1 MRRRKEKVMYLEQ
14 LSVFMENRVSRL
26 NEVLLALKECK
37 VNVLSLSLADSS
49 EYGVL
54 RLIVDNPEKGR
65 QVLKDSGFSAMLT
78 KVLAV
83 KLPNEVGTLQGVLEL
98 LGAAGMNVEYMYVL
112 ANAKEFSGMI
122 IKTGNP
128 EEAAK
133 LLKDKGIE
141 FVKAEEVGK
150 IGA

>member
-1 MRRRKEKVMYLEQ
+1 MYLEQ
-14 LSVFMENRVSRL
+14 LSVFMENKVSRL
-26 NEVLLALKECK
+26 NEVLLQLKTSK
-37 VNVLSLSLADSS
+37 VNVLSLSLADTS
-49 EYGVL
+49 EFGVL
-54 RLIVDNPEKGR
+54 RLIVDNPEEGR
-65 QVLKDSGFSAMLT
+65 RVLKENGFSARLT

-98 LGAAGMNVEYMYVL
+98 LGNAGMNVEYMYVL

-122 IKTGNP
+122 LKTGNP

-133 LLKDKGIE
+133 VLTDAGIE

>member
-1 MRRRKEKVMYLEQ
+1 MYLEQ

-26 NEVLLALKECK
+26 NEVLLSLKESK

-54 RLIVDNPEKGR
+54 RLIVDDPEKGC
-65 QVLKDSGFSAMLT
+65 QVLKTGGFSARLT

-83 KLPNEVGTLQGVLEL
+83 RLPNEVGTLQSVLEV
-98 LGAAGMNVEYMYVL
+98 LGRAGMNVEYMYVL
-112 ANAKEFSGMI
+112 ANAKDFSGMI
-122 IKTGNP
+122 IKTGTP

-133 LLKDKGIE
+133 VLEDAGTKL
-141 FVKAEEVGK
+141 VKAEEVGK

>member
-1 MRRRKEKVMYLEQ
+1 MYLEQ
-14 LSVFMENRVSRL
+14 LSVFMENKVSRL
-26 NEVLLALKECK
+26 NEVLLQLKMSK
-37 VNVLSLSLADSS
+37 VNVLSLSLADTS
-49 EYGVL
+49 EFGVL
-54 RLIVDNPEKGR
+54 RLIVDNPEEGR
-65 QVLKDSGFSAMLT
+65 KVLKENGFSARLT
-78 KVLAV
+78 KVLAI

-98 LGAAGMNVEYMYVL
+98 LGNAGMNVEYMYVL

-133 LLKDKGIE
+133 VLADAGIE

>member
-1 MRRRKEKVMYLEQ
+1 MYLEQ
-14 LSVFMENRVSRL
+14 LSVFMENKVSRL
-26 NEVLLALKECK
+26 NEVLLQLKTSK
-37 VNVLSLSLADSS
+37 VNVLSLSLADTS
-49 EYGVL
+49 EFGVL
-54 RLIVDNPEKGR
+54 RLIVDNPEEGR
-65 QVLKDSGFSAMLT
+65 NVLKANGFSARLT
-78 KVLAV
+78 KVLAI
-83 KLPNEVGTLQGVLEL
+83 KIPNEVGTLQGVLEL
-98 LGAAGMNVEYMYVL
+98 LGNAGMNVEYMYVL

-133 LLKDKGIE
+133 LLENAGIE

>member
-1 MRRRKEKVMYLEQ
+1 MYLEQ
-14 LSVFMENRVSRL
+14 LSVFMENKVSRL
-26 NEVLLALKECK
+26 NEVLLQLKTSK
-37 VNVLSLSLADSS
+37 VNVLSLSLADTS
-49 EYGVL
+49 EFGVL
-54 RLIVDNPEKGR
+54 RLIVDNPEEGR
-65 QVLKDSGFSAMLT
+65 KVLKENGFSARLT
-78 KVLAV
+78 KVLAI
-83 KLPNEVGTLQGVLEL
+83 KLPNEVGTLQSVLEV
-98 LGAAGMNVEYMYVL
+98 LGKAGMNVEYMYVL

-133 LLKDKGIE
+133 ILVDAGIE

>member
-1 MRRRKEKVMYLEQ
+1 MYLEQ
-14 LSVFMENRVSRL
+14 LSVFMENKVSRL
-26 NEVLLALKECK
+26 NEVLLQLKTSK
-37 VNVLSLSLADSS
+37 VNVLSLSLADTS
-49 EYGVL
+49 EFGVL
-54 RLIVDNPEKGR
+54 RLIVDNPEEGR
-65 QVLKDSGFSAMLT
+65 KVLKEIGFSARLT
-78 KVLAV
+78 KVLSI

-98 LGAAGMNVEYMYVL
+98 LGNAGMNVEYMYVL

-133 LLKDKGIE
+133 ILADAGIE

>member
-1 MRRRKEKVMYLEQ
+1 MYLEQ
-14 LSVFMENRVSRL
+14 LSVFMENKVSRL
-26 NEVLLALKECK
+26 NEVLLQLKTSK
-37 VNVLSLSLADSS
+37 VNVLSLSLADTS
-49 EYGVL
+49 EFGVL
-54 RLIVDNPEKGR
+54 RLIVDNPEEGR
-65 QVLKDSGFSAMLT
+65 KVLKENGFSARLT
-78 KVLAV
+78 KVLAI
-83 KLPNEVGTLQGVLEL
+83 KLPNEVGTLQSVLEV
-98 LGAAGMNVEYMYVL
+98 LGNAGMNVEYMYVL

-133 LLKDKGIE
+133 VLKDAGIE

>member
-1 MRRRKEKVMYLEQ
+1 MYLEQ
-14 LSVFMENRVSRL
+14 LSVFMENKVSRL
-26 NEVLLALKECK
+26 NEVLLQLKTSK
-37 VNVLSLSLADSS
+37 VNVLSLSLADTS
-49 EYGVL
+49 EFGVL
-54 RLIVDNPEKGR
+54 RLIVDNPEEGR
-65 QVLKDSGFSAMLT
+65 KVLKENGFSARLT
-78 KVLAV
+78 KVLAI
-83 KLPNEVGTLQGVLEL
+83 KLPNEVGTLQGVLEV
-98 LGAAGMNVEYMYVL
+98 LGKAGMNVEYMYVL

-133 LLKDKGIE
+133 VLADAGIE

>member
-1 MRRRKEKVMYLEQ
+1 MYLEQ
-14 LSVFMENRVSRL
+14 LSVFMENKVSRL
-26 NEVLLALKECK
+26 NEVLLQLKTCK
-37 VNVLSLSLADSS
+37 VNVLSLSLADTS
-49 EYGVL
+49 EFGVL
-54 RLIVDNPEKGR
+54 RLIVDDPEEGR
-65 QVLKDSGFSAMLT
+65 KVLKENGFSARLT
-78 KVLAV
+78 KVLAI
-83 KLPNEVGTLQGVLEL
+83 KLPNEVGTLQSVLDV
-98 LGAAGMNVEYMYVL
+98 LGKAGMNVEYMYVL

-133 LLKDKGIE
+133 VLADAGIE

>member
-1 MRRRKEKVMYLEQ
+1 MYLEQ

-26 NEVLLALKECK
+26 NEVLLSLKESK

-54 RLIVDNPEKGR
+54 RLIVDDPAKGR
-65 QVLKDSGFSAMLT
+65 RILKENGFSAMLT

-83 KLPNEVGTLQGVLEL
+83 KLPNEVGTLQSVLEL
-98 LGAAGMNVEYMYVL
+98 LGNAGMNVEYMYVL
-112 ANAKEFSGMI
+112 ANAREFSGMI

-133 LLKDKGIE
+133 LLKEKGIE

>member
-1 MRRRKEKVMYLEQ
+1 MYLEQ
-14 LSVFMENRVSRL
+14 LSVFMENKVSRL
-26 NEVLLALKECK
+26 NEVLLQLKTSK
-37 VNVLSLSLADSS
+37 VNVLSLSLADTS
-49 EYGVL
+49 EFGVL
-54 RLIVDNPEKGR
+54 RLIVDNPEEGR
-65 QVLKDSGFSAMLT
+65 KVLKENGFSARLT
-78 KVLAV
+78 KVLAI
-83 KLPNEVGTLQGVLEL
+83 KLPNEVGTLQGVLEV
-98 LGAAGMNVEYMYVL
+98 LGKAGMNVEYMYVL

-133 LLKDKGIE
+133 VLADVGIE

>member
-1 MRRRKEKVMYLEQ
+1 MYLEQ
-14 LSVFMENRVSRL
+14 LSVFMENKVSRL
-26 NEVLLALKECK
+26 NEVLLQLKTGK
-37 VNVLSLSLADSS
+37 VNVLSLSLADTS
-49 EYGVL
+49 EFGVL
-54 RLIVDNPEKGR
+54 RLIVDNPEEGR
-65 QVLKDSGFSAMLT
+65 KVLKENGFSARLT
-78 KVLAV
+78 KVLAI
-83 KLPNEVGTLQGVLEL
+83 KLPNEVGTLQSVLEV
-98 LGAAGMNVEYMYVL
+98 LGKAGMNVEYMYVL

-133 LLKDKGIE
+133 LLADAGIE

>member
-1 MRRRKEKVMYLEQ
+1 MYLEQ
-14 LSVFMENRVSRL
+14 LSVFMENKVSRL
-26 NEVLLALKECK
+26 NEVLLQLKTSK
-37 VNVLSLSLADSS
+37 VNVLSLSLADTS
-49 EYGVL
+49 EFGVL
-54 RLIVDNPEKGR
+54 RLIVDNPEEGR
-65 QVLKDSGFSAMLT
+65 KVLKENGFSSRLT
-78 KVLAV
+78 KVLAI
-83 KLPNEVGTLQGVLEL
+83 KLPNEVGTLQGVLEV
-98 LGAAGMNVEYMYVL
+98 LGNAGMNVEYMYVL

-133 LLKDKGIE
+133 VLKDAGIE

>member
-1 MRRRKEKVMYLEQ
+1 MYLEQ
-14 LSVFMENRVSRL
+14 LSVFMENKVSRL
-26 NEVLLALKECK
+26 NEVLLQLKTSK
-37 VNVLSLSLADSS
+37 VNVLSLSLADTS
-49 EYGVL
+49 EFGVL
-54 RLIVDNPEKGR
+54 RLIVDNPEEGR
-65 QVLKDSGFSAMLT
+65 KVLKENGFSARLT
-78 KVLAV
+78 KVLAI
-83 KLPNEVGTLQGVLEL
+83 KLPNEVGTLQSVLEV
-98 LGAAGMNVEYMYVL
+98 LGKAGMNVEYMYVL

-133 LLKDKGIE
+133 ILEDAGIE

>member
-1 MRRRKEKVMYLEQ
+1 MYLEQ
-14 LSVFMENRVSRL
+14 LSVFMENKVSRL
-26 NEVLLALKECK
+26 NEVLLQLKTSK
-37 VNVLSLSLADSS
+37 VNVLSLSLADTS
-49 EYGVL
+49 EFGVL
-54 RLIVDNPEKGR
+54 RLIVDNPEEGR
-65 QVLKDSGFSAMLT
+65 KVLKENGFSARLT
-78 KVLAV
+78 KVLAI

-98 LGAAGMNVEYMYVL
+98 LGNAGMNVEYMYVL
-112 ANAKEFSGMI
+112 ANAKDFSGMI

-133 LLKDKGIE
+133 VLADAGIE